1 MGETPVKPPVNTGE
15 HPPTQETAPS
25 LTEANGQSQ
34 PPPEVVPLVSSPAE
48 DRAQPPPEQVAPPSV
63 TDVCPELSSSG
74 DNAPL
79 PAAEVGDAVNISVSS
94 NHVTSGSKP
103 KAHRKRKRVNGDTVR
118 NVKKKSTKAACPES
132 PRDASSPVASN
143 DDITISPRI
152 PRRRR
157 GETRYT
163 AAKQ

>member
-1 MGETPVKPPVNTGE
+1 M
-15 HPPTQETAPS
+15 
-25 LTEANGQSQ
+25 
-34 PPPEVVPLVSSPAE
+34 SSPAE